1 MKNIKTLRK
10 LKNISQL
17 QLSIAIGVSQELIS
31 KYERGKAYP
40 SINVLIKIAD
50 YFNCSVDY
58 ILEKT
63 TYTYSINSLLYLSNI
78 NDADKEI
85 LIKYNSLTKEQKL
98 KLEGAYLA
106 ITK

>member
-31 KYERGKAYP
+31 KYERGNAYP